1 MGLPP
6 AIVCRWI
13 DLSRIAANQPT
24 VVHGEDGDL
33 GVEGAVAVDPV
44 LAKGPSTAGVV
55 LVREPVAEAHG
66 LPYTDPKNIFDRTA
80 FR

>member
-1 MGLPP
+1 
-6 AIVCRWI
+6 
-13 DLSRIAANQPT
+13 
-24 VVHGEDGDL
+24 
-33 GVEGAVAVDPV
+33 VEGAVAVDPV

-66 LPYTDPKNIFDRTA
+66 LPYTDPKNILDRTA